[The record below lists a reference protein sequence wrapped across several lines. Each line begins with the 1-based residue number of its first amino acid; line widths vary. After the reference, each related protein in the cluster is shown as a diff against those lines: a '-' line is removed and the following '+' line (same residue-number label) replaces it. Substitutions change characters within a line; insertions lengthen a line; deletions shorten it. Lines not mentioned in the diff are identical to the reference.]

1 MTVYVDADHAYG
13 IVTRIS
19 ITEILVI
26 LNNTPIRL
34 ISKRQKILETSTN
47 DLEFV
52 ASRIVTELILEV
64 RYMLRSLVVALDG
77 PALKLGDNMSVVLNT
92 TDSSKGLKKSCNT
105 VVYHQVI
112 EAISAGIM
120 RFSCIKSE

>member
-92 TDSSKGLKKSCNT
+92 TDSSKGLKKSCST